1 MAQTFGI
8 ESHGEHSH
16 TPHRPPA
23 RYLVILDVAGGMVAR
38 LYGENFE
45 PVGEF
50 DAASEEVSVMT
61 RGLAPSTG
69 ASGAEWDATLQAYDY
84 TQRSQAQVFTLDV

>member
-23 RYLVILDVAGGMVAR
+23 RYLVILEAAGGMVAR
-38 LYGENFE
+38 LYGKNFE

-61 RGLAPSTG
+61 RGLAPATG
-69 ASGAEWDATLQAYDY
+69 ASGSDWDAPLQAYED
-84 TQRSQAQVFTLDV
+84 TQRRRARVFTLDV